1 MPAVACTGLQVKVR
15 LRPAGRLREFYP
27 FDFVLGTLLH
37 ELVHN
42 EFGPH
47 DQKFYKLL
55 DTITEECEDDM
66 SKGISGSGTGF
77 DAKSAGKVG
86 GRLRHHNPPEADLR
100 RVMLDAAQKR
110 AQSNAIMTSGGRKLG
125 GDKHAMRSLTPAEVR
140 GTPPRTRPGNCRI
153 AYRARPS
160 SVWDRSQLRGLQG
173 GACCVLL
180 CHASLSAIA
189 LAGFVVHQPGGR
201 H

>member
-1 MPAVACTGLQVKVR
+1 MSAATTCLSVGDKTLVTTIGRPPSLMPAVACMGLQVKVR
-15 LRPAGRLREFYP
+15 LRPAGRMSEFYP
-27 FDFVLGTLLH
+27 FEFVLGTLLH

-77 DAKSAGKVG
+77 DAKSAGRLG
-86 GRLRHHNPPEADLR
+86 GRLRQHNPPEAELR

-110 AQSNAIMTSGGRKLG
+110 AHSNAIMPSGGRKLG
-125 GDKHAMRSLTPAEVR
+125 GDTHATRRLTPAEVR
-140 GTPPRTRPGNCRI
+140 ATPAQAGPGI
-153 AYRARPS
+153 
-160 SVWDRSQLRGLQG
+160 
-173 GACCVLL
+173 
-180 CHASLSAIA
+180 
-189 LAGFVVHQPGGR
+189 
-201 H
+201 